1 MAHTKQPLVIISTRL
16 PVSVSKV
23 DGKLVFSASSGGL
36 ATAVG
41 SVSDPKKSLWI
52 GWPGIA
58 SDDLT
63 TTERKR
69 IQTELKKH
77 GCYPIFLTQEQIDSY
92 YLGYCNATLW
102 PLFHYFPN
110 KSVFN
115 HQYWTMY
122 QEVNALFAAATQK
135 LITADATVW
144 VHDYQLML
152 LPALLRKK
160 HKQATIG
167 FFLHIPFPSFEI
179 LRLLPEREA
188 LLDGL
193 LGADLVGFH
202 TYDYV
207 RHFLSSVLRL
217 RGYENSLGAI
227 QYEDRT
233 IQTDAFPIGIDY
245 KRFSKTAKKWSVKKI
260 AKSFNLPSKKTRV
273 IVAVDRTDYSKGIPS
288 RLDAFQL
295 FLREHPEYIEK
306 VTLVILAVPSREG
319 IEAYDDIRQR
329 IEQKISRINGEFATA
344 SWSPITYRHQSLP
357 FEELSALYSLADVML
372 VTPLRD
378 GMNLVAKEFV
388 ATKHKKDGVLVLSEM
403 AGVATELPEALLVN
417 PNDTPSVARAIHA
430 ALAMPKKQQHARMRA
445 MQSRIADYT
454 AQKWAEDFLTELST
468 ASQKQ
473 QQPKIINQT
482 TQKQLLSA
490 YTKAGSRLI
499 LLDYDGTLKQ
509 FVAKPDANLARPS
522 KRVQRLLKT
531 LAKDK
536 RNTVVIISGRPKN
549 ILSSYFSGINLGLI
563 AEHGGWVFETGS
575 WIKSSVT
582 SRKWKKQVKP
592 ILQQYTNRT
601 PGARIEE
608 KDFSIVWHYRGVSAD
623 LAYVRKQELRNAL
636 RAVLDLDTIEVFD
649 GNKILEIKPKRMQKG
664 ALVTEMITGKT
675 WDFIMAIGDDY
686 TDEDMFEVLP
696 ERAYTI
702 HVGLDETKATHQLSN
717 VPAVLTLLE
726 KLAKTTH

>member
-1 MAHTKQPLVIISTRL
+1 MARTGEPLVIISTRL
-16 PVSVSKV
+16 PVSVSRQ

-41 SVSDPKKSLWI
+41 SVSNPKNSLWI

-63 TTERKR
+63 PAEQKR
-69 IQTELKKH
+69 IRTELKKR
-77 GCYPIFLTQEQIDSY
+77 GCYPVFLTQEQIDNY

-110 KSVFN
+110 KAIFS
-115 HQYWTMY
+115 HDYWTAY
-122 QEVNALFAAATQK
+122 QQVNTLFAEAAQK
-135 LITADATVW
+135 LVSADTTVW

-160 HKQATIG
+160 HKHATIG
-167 FFLHIPFPSFEI
+167 FFLHVPFPSFEI

-188 LLDGL
+188 LLEGL
-193 LGADLVGFH
+193 LGANLVGFH

-217 RGYENSLGAI
+217 LGHESSLGTV
-227 QYEDRT
+227 YYDDRT
-233 IQTDAFPIGIDY
+233 VQTDAFPIGIDY
-245 KRFSKTAKKWSVKKI
+245 KQFSKTAKKRSVKKI
-260 AKSFNLPSKKTRV
+260 IKSFNLPSRKTDV
-273 IVAVDRTDYSKGIPS
+273 IVAVDRTDYSKGIPT
-288 RLDAFQL
+288 RLDAFEL
-295 FLREHPEYIEK
+295 FLKQHPEH
-306 VTLVILAVPSREG
+306 VGNVVLVILAVPSREG
-319 IEAYDDIRQR
+319 IEAYDDIRQL

-344 SWSPITYRHQSLP
+344 GWSPIVYRHQSLP

-417 PNDTPSVARAIHA
+417 PNDTPGVAHAIHT
-430 ALAMPKKQQHARMRA
+430 ALSMPRKQQRIRMRA
-445 MQSRIADYT
+445 MQARIAEYT
-454 AQKWAEDFLTELST
+454 AQKWAEDFLTELLA

-473 QQPKIINQT
+473 QHQPKAINLN
-482 TQKQLLSA
+482 TQKQVLSA
-490 YTKAGSRLI
+490 YSRASSRLI
-499 LLDYDGTLKQ
+499 LLDYDGTLKR
-509 FVAKPDANLARPS
+509 FVANPDANLARPS
-522 KRVQRLLKT
+522 KRVQNLLKA

-536 RNTVVIISGRPKN
+536 RNKVIIISGRPKN

-563 AEHGGWVFETGS
+563 AEHGGWVFEAGS
-575 WIKSSVT
+575 WIKSNIT
-582 SRKWKKQVKP
+582 SRKWKKVVKP

-608 KDFSIVWHYRGVSAD
+608 KDFSMVWHYRGASPD
-623 LAYVRKQELRNAL
+623 LAYVRKQELRSAL
-636 RAVLDLDTIEVFD
+636 RAVLDLDTIDVFD
-649 GNKILEIKPKRMQKG
+649 GHKILEIKPKRMQKG
-664 ALVTEMITGKT
+664 ALVTEMVAGKA
-675 WDFIMAIGDDY
+675 WDFILAIGDDY

-702 HVGLDETKATHQLSN
+702 HVGLGDTKAAYQLNN
-717 VPAVLTLLE
+717 VPAVLALLD
-726 KLAKTTH
+726 KLAKIT

>member
-1 MAHTKQPLVIISTRL
+1 MAHTNQPLVIISTRL

-23 DGKLVFSASSGGL
+23 DGKLMFSASSGGL

-58 SDDLT
+58 SDNLT
-63 TTERKR
+63 VTEQKR
-69 IQTELKKH
+69 IQTELKKR
-77 GCYPIFLTQEQIDSY
+77 GCYPVFLTQQQIDDY

-110 KSVFN
+110 KTVFN
-115 HQYWTMY
+115 HDYWAAY
-122 QEVNALFAAATQK
+122 QEVNALFAA
-135 LITADATVW
+135 TAHKVAPNNAAVW
-144 VHDYQLML
+144 IHDYQLML

-160 HKQATIG
+160 RKHTTIG
-167 FFLHIPFPSFEI
+167 FFLHIPFPSFEVI
-179 LRLLPEREA
+179 RLLPEREA
-188 LLDGL
+188 LLEGL
-193 LGADLVGFH
+193 LGADLIGFH

-217 RGYENSLGAI
+217 LGHENSLGAV
-227 QYEDRT
+227 QYHERT
-233 IQTDAFPIGIDY
+233 VQTDAFPIGIDY
-245 KRFSKTAKKWSVKKI
+245 GKFAKTAKKRGVKKI
-260 AKSFNLPSKKTRV
+260 AKSFNLPSKKISA
-273 IVAVDRTDYSKGIPS
+273 IVAVDRTDYSKGIPA
-288 RLDAFQL
+288 RLDAFEL
-295 FLREHPEYIEK
+295 FLRDHPEYIEK
-306 VTLVILAVPSREG
+306 VVLVILAVPSREG
-319 IEAYDDIRQR
+319 IEAYDDIRQL
-329 IEQKISRINGEFATA
+329 IEQKVSRINGEFATT

-388 ATKHKKDGVLVLSEM
+388 ATRHKKDGVLVLSEM

-417 PNDTPSVARAIHA
+417 PNDASGVARAIHA
-430 ALAMPKKQQHARMRA
+430 ALSMPKRQQRANMRA
-445 MQSRIADYT
+445 MQARIADYT
-454 AQKWAEDFLTELST
+454 AQKWAEDFLIELSA

-473 QQPKIINQT
+473 QQPKAINAA
-482 TQKQLLSA
+482 TQKQLLGA
-490 YTKAGSRLI
+490 YKRASSRLI
-499 LLDYDGTLKQ
+499 LLDYDGTLKR

-522 KRVQRLLKT
+522 KRVQNLLKT

-536 RNTVVIISGRPKN
+536 RNKVIIISGRPKN

-563 AEHGGWVFETGS
+563 AEHGGWVFEAGS
-575 WIKSSVT
+575 WIKSNVT

-601 PGARIEE
+601 PGARVEE
-608 KDFSIVWHYRGVSAD
+608 KDFSMVWHYRGVSPD
-623 LAYVRKQELRNAL
+623 LAYVRKQELRGAL
-636 RAVLDLDTIEVFD
+636 RAVLDLDTIDVFD
-649 GNKILEIKPKRMQKG
+649 GHKILEIKPKRMQKG
-664 ALVTEMITGKT
+664 ALVTEVVAGKA
-675 WDFIMAIGDDY
+675 WDFILAIGDDY

-702 HVGLDETKATHQLSN
+702 HVGLGETKATHQLSN
-717 VPAVLTLLE
+717 VPAVLSLLD
-726 KLAKTTH
+726 KLAKTT